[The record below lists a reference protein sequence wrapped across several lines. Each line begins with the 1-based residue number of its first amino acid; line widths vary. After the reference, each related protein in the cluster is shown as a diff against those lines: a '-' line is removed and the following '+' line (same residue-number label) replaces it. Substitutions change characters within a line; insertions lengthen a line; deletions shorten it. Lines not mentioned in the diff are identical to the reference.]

1 MPDSILY
8 GMSAGEAVRVASP
21 DRVPVPV
28 PVAAPTPARRGTPV
42 RAGLRGVGGESP
54 APREAG
60 ERGKGTLDTGD
71 AEPLHVVRKDLRAA
85 G

>member
-42 RAGLRGVGGESP
+42 RAGLRASEGNLQPPGKPGREGKVLWIQAMQSP
-54 APREAG
+54 S
-60 ERGKGTLDTGD
+60 T
-71 AEPLHVVRKDLRAA
+71 
-85 G
+85 